1 MPGSRL
7 WEGLC
12 GMMVSPG
19 LSDLAGLGSQEDE
32 LVNWLAK
39 MSKPLPLGALK
50 I

>member
-1 MPGSRL
+1 MPGSKLR
-7 WEGLC
+7 EGLC
-12 GMMVSPG
+12 GMMVFPG

-39 MSKPLPLGALK
+39 MSKPLRLSALK